1 MTLTD
6 LHGWRESALIDGAWV
21 PASDGQGT
29 AVYDPATGARIAVV
43 PSLGA
48 EDTKR
53 AIAAAEKALVAWR
66 ACVAGERADIL
77 MRWYALMLEHAE
89 ALARIMTAEQG
100 KPMAEARGEVVY
112 AAGFV
117 RWFAEEAR
125 RIDGEIIPAPRSTQR
140 ILVWQEPVG
149 VTAAIT
155 PWNFPAA
162 MVTRKVAPALAAG
175 CTMILKP
182 APETPLTALALAALA
197 EEAGVPAGVL
207 NVVTGDAAAIGGA
220 LMDSPVVRKLSFTG
234 STPVGRMLYAQAAPT
249 LKRLSLELGG
259 NAPFVVF
266 DDADLEAAVEG
277 AMLGKFRNAGQ
288 TCVCVNRFL
297 VQDGIHD
304 RFVERLHARM
314 TDLVV
319 GPGTDPRSTI
329 GPLIN
334 ERAVVKVDDHV
345 ADAVRRGGRLVAGG
359 KRERGLFYQPTLIAD
374 VPADAKITRDE
385 TFGPLAGII
394 RFREEAEAIRLAND
408 TEFGLAAYLYT
419 RDIGRAMR
427 VAGALEYGMVGLNE
441 AAIST
446 EVAPFGGIKAS
457 GMGREGSR
465 HGIAEYLEL
474 KYVMMGGL

>member
-1 MTLTD
+1 MTITSSAIFRDRAFVGGEWLT
-6 LHGWRESALIDGAWV
+6 GADTTPIV
-21 PASDGQGT
+21 N
-29 AVYDPATGARIAVV
+29 PATGETIASV
-43 PSLGA
+43 PNLGA
-48 EDTKR
+48 DAAR
-53 AIAAAEKALVAWR
+53 QAIAAAERALPEWR
-66 ACVAGERADIL
+66 ARPAGERADIL
-77 MRWYALMLEHAE
+77 LRWYALMLDRQEE
-89 ALARIMTAEQG
+89 LAQILTAEQG
-100 KPMAEARGEVVY
+100 KPLAEARGEIQY
-112 AAGFV
+112 AASFI

-140 ILVWQEPVG
+140 ILVWREPVG
-149 VTAAIT
+149 VTAAVT

-162 MVTRKVAPALAAG
+162 MVTRKVGPALAAG

-197 EEAGVPAGVL
+197 EEAGVPAGAF

-220 LMDSPVVRKLSFTG
+220 LMESAVVRKLSFTG
-234 STPVGRMLYAQAAPT
+234 STPVGRLLYAQAAPT

-259 NAPFVVF
+259 NAPFIVF
-266 DDADLEAAVEG
+266 DDADLDAAVDG

-297 VQDGIHD
+297 VQDGIYG
-304 RFVERLHARM
+304 RFVEKMRERVEQ
-314 TDLVV
+314 LVV
-319 GPGTDPRSTI
+319 GDGTDPTTTT

-334 ERAVVKVDDHV
+334 ERALVKVDDHV
-345 ADAVRRGGRLVAGG
+345 ADAVRRGGRVVAGG
-359 KRERGLFYQPTLIAD
+359 ERMNGRFYRPTLIAD
-374 VPADAKITRDE
+374 VPADALISRDE
-385 TFGPLAGII
+385 TFGPLAGVI
-394 RFREEAEAIRLAND
+394 RFHDEDEAIRLANA
-408 TEFGLAAYLYT
+408 TEFGLAAYAYT

-465 HGIAEYLEL
+465 HGIEDYLEL
-474 KYVMMGGL
+474 KYVMLGGL

>member
-1 MTLTD
+1 MTLKD
-6 LHGWRESALIDGAWV
+6 LHPWREGALIDGTWIA
-21 PASDGQGT
+21 ASPGQGT
-29 AVYDPATGARIAVV
+29 PVHDPADGAQIAEV

-48 EDTKR
+48 EETKR
-53 AIAAAEKALVAWR
+53 AIAAAQAALGGWR
-66 ACVAGERADIL
+66 ARPAGERADIL
-77 MRWYALMLEHAE
+77 MRWYALMLEHQE
-89 ALARIMTAEQG
+89 ALARILTGEQG
-100 KPMAEARGEVVY
+100 KPLAEARGEILY
-112 AAGFV
+112 AAGFL

-182 APETPLTALALAALA
+182 APETPLTALALGALA
-197 EEAGVPAGVL
+197 EEAGVPAGVF
-207 NVVTGDAAAIGGA
+207 NIVPGDAAAIGGA
-220 LMDSPVVRKLSFTG
+220 LMDSAVVRKLSFTG

-259 NAPFVVF
+259 NAPFIVF
-266 DDADLEAAVEG
+266 DDADLDAAVDG

-297 VQDGIHD
+297 VQDAVHD
-304 RFVERLHARM
+304 QFVDRLRERIAK
-314 TDLVV
+314 LVV
-319 GPGTDPRSTI
+319 GPGTDPGVTI

-359 KRERGLFYQPTLIAD
+359 KRDHGLFYQPTLIAD
-374 VPADAKITRDE
+374 VPADAQIARDE

-394 RFREEAEAIRLAND
+394 RFHTEEEAIRLAND
-408 TEFGLAAYLYT
+408 TEFGLAAYVYT

-427 VAGALEYGMVGLNE
+427 VSGALEYGMVGLNE

>member
-1 MTLTD
+1 MTVRT
-6 LHGWRESALIDGAWV
+6 LHPFRDHALIDGAWI
-21 PASDGQGT
+21 AATGQGSP
-29 AVYDPATGARIAVV
+29 VHDPATGDVIATV
-43 PSLGA
+43 PHLGR
-48 EDTKR
+48 EDTER
-53 AIAAAEKALVAWR
+53 AIAAAERALVDWR
-66 ACVAGERADIL
+66 ARTAMERADIL
-77 MRWYALMLEHAE
+77 MRWYALMHDHRD
-89 ALARIMTAEQG
+89 ALAQILTAEQG
-100 KPMAEARGEVVY
+100 KPLAEAAGEIVY
-112 AAGFV
+112 AASFL
-117 RWFAEEAR
+117 RWYAEEAR
-125 RIDGEIIPAPRSTQR
+125 RVDGEIIPAPKASQR
-140 ILVWQEPVG
+140 ILVWHEPVG

-162 MVTRKVAPALAAG
+162 MITRKVAPALAAG

-197 EEAGVPAGVL
+197 EEAGVPAGVF

-220 LMDSPVVRKLSFTG
+220 LMDSAVVRKLSFTG
-234 STPVGRMLYAQAAPT
+234 STPVGRMLFAQAAPT

-259 NAPFVVF
+259 NAPFIVF
-266 DDADLEAAVEG
+266 EDADLDAAVEG

-297 VQDGIHD
+297 VQDSVHD
-304 RFVERLHARM
+304 RFVERLHERM
-314 TDLVV
+314 ADLVV
-319 GPGTDPRSTI
+319 GRGTDRRSTI

-345 ADAVRRGGRLVAGG
+345 ADAVRRGGRLVTGG
-359 KRERGLFYQPTLIAD
+359 TRGEGLFYPPTLIAD
-374 VPADAKITRDE
+374 VPADAVIAREE
-385 TFGPLAGII
+385 TFGPLAGVI
-394 RFREEAEAIRLAND
+394 RFTDEAEAIRLAND
-408 TEFGLAAYLYT
+408 TEFGLAAYAYT

-427 VAGALEYGMVGLNE
+427 VAAALDYGMVGLNE

-457 GMGREGSR
+457 GQGREGSR

>member
-1 MTLTD
+1 MTLYT
-6 LHGWRESALIDGAWV
+6 LHPFRDRALIDGRWV
-21 PASDGQGT
+21 SATGQGS
-29 AVYDPATGARIAVV
+29 AVYDPATGEIIAFV
-43 PSLGA
+43 PDLGRQEA
-48 EDTKR
+48 QL
-53 AIAAAEKALVAWR
+53 AISAAERALVGWR
-66 ACVAGERADIL
+66 ARPAGERADIL
-77 MRWYALMLEHAE
+77 MRWYALMQDHRD
-89 ALARIMTAEQG
+89 ALAQILTAEQG
-100 KPMAEARGEVVY
+100 KPLAEAAGEILY
-112 AAGFV
+112 AASFL
-117 RWFAEEAR
+117 RWYAEEAR
-125 RIDGEIIPAPRSTQR
+125 RVDGEIIPAPKASQR
-140 ILVWQEPVG
+140 ILVWHEPVG

-162 MVTRKVAPALAAG
+162 MITRKVGPALAAG

-197 EEAGVPAGVL
+197 EEAGVPAGVF

-220 LMDSPVVRKLSFTG
+220 LMDSPVVRKVSFTG
-234 STPVGRMLYAQAAPT
+234 STPVGRMLFAQAAPT

-259 NAPFVVF
+259 NAPFIVF
-266 DDADLEAAVEG
+266 DDADLDAAVDG

-297 VQDGIHD
+297 VQDSVHD
-304 RFVERLHARM
+304 RFVEMLRERIAK
-314 TDLVV
+314 LVV
-319 GPGTDPRSTI
+319 GPGTDPDTTI

-334 ERAVVKVDDHV
+334 EKAVIKVEDHV

-359 KRERGLFYQPTLIAD
+359 KRGEGLFYPPTLIAD
-374 VPADAKITRDE
+374 VPADAAIARDE
-385 TFGPLAGII
+385 TFGPLAGVI
-394 RFREEAEAIRLAND
+394 RFTDEAEAIRLAND
-408 TEFGLAAYLYT
+408 TEFGLAAYAYT

-457 GMGREGSR
+457 GQGREGSR

>member
-1 MTLTD
+1 MTLHT
-6 LHGWRESALIDGAWV
+6 LHPFRDRALIDGRWV
-21 PASDGQGT
+21 AATGQGS
-29 AVYDPATGARIAVV
+29 AVYDPATGEIIAFV
-43 PSLGA
+43 PDLGREEA
-48 EDTKR
+48 QQ
-53 AIAAAEKALVAWR
+53 AIAAAERALVGWR
-66 ACVAGERADIL
+66 ARPAGERADIL
-77 MRWYALMLEHAE
+77 MRWYALMQDHLD
-89 ALARIMTAEQG
+89 ALAQILTAEQG
-100 KPMAEARGEVVY
+100 KPLAEAAGEILY
-112 AAGFV
+112 AASFL
-117 RWFAEEAR
+117 RWYAEEAR
-125 RIDGEIIPAPRSTQR
+125 RVDGEIIPAPKASQR
-140 ILVWQEPVG
+140 ILVWHEPVG

-162 MVTRKVAPALAAG
+162 MITRKVGPALAAG

-197 EEAGVPAGVL
+197 EEAGVPAGVF

-220 LMDSPVVRKLSFTG
+220 LMDSPVVRKVSFTG
-234 STPVGRMLYAQAAPT
+234 STPVGRMLFAQAAPT

-259 NAPFVVF
+259 NAPFIVF
-266 DDADLEAAVEG
+266 DDADLDAAVDG

-297 VQDGIHD
+297 VQDSVHD
-304 RFVERLHARM
+304 SFVEMLRERIAK
-314 TDLVV
+314 LVV
-319 GPGTDPRSTI
+319 GPGTDPDTTI

-334 ERAVVKVDDHV
+334 EKAVIKVDDHV
-345 ADAVRRGGRLVAGG
+345 ADAVRRGGRLVSGG
-359 KRERGLFYQPTLIAD
+359 KRGEGLFYPPTLIAD
-374 VPADAKITRDE
+374 VPADAAIARDE
-385 TFGPLAGII
+385 TFGPLAGVI
-394 RFREEAEAIRLAND
+394 RFKNEAEAIRLAND
-408 TEFGLAAYLYT
+408 TEFGLAAYAYT

-457 GMGREGSR
+457 GQGREGSR

>member
-1 MTLTD
+1 MTVRT
-6 LHGWRESALIDGAWV
+6 LHPFRDHALIDGAWI
-21 PASDGQGT
+21 AATGQGSP
-29 AVYDPATGARIAVV
+29 VHDPATGDVIATV
-43 PSLGA
+43 PHLGR
-48 EDTKR
+48 EDTER
-53 AIAAAEKALVAWR
+53 AIAAAERALVDWR
-66 ACVAGERADIL
+66 ARTAMERADIL
-77 MRWYALMLEHAE
+77 MRWYALMHDHRD
-89 ALARIMTAEQG
+89 ALTQILTAEQG
-100 KPMAEARGEVVY
+100 KPLAEAAGEIVY
-112 AAGFV
+112 AASFL
-117 RWFAEEAR
+117 RWYAEEAR
-125 RIDGEIIPAPRSTQR
+125 RVDGEIIPAPKASQR
-140 ILVWQEPVG
+140 ILVWHEPVG

-162 MVTRKVAPALAAG
+162 MITRKVAPALAAG

-197 EEAGVPAGVL
+197 EEAGVPAGVF

-220 LMDSPVVRKLSFTG
+220 LMDSAVVRKLSFTG
-234 STPVGRMLYAQAAPT
+234 STPVGRMLFAQAAPT

-259 NAPFVVF
+259 NAPFIVF
-266 DDADLEAAVEG
+266 EDADLDAAVEG

-297 VQDGIHD
+297 VQDSVHD
-304 RFVERLHARM
+304 RFVERLHERM
-314 TDLVV
+314 ADLVV
-319 GPGTDPRSTI
+319 GRGTDRRSTI

-345 ADAVRRGGRLVAGG
+345 ADAVRRGGRLVTGG
-359 KRERGLFYQPTLIAD
+359 TRGEGLFYPPTLIAD
-374 VPADAKITRDE
+374 VPADAVIAREE
-385 TFGPLAGII
+385 TFGPLAGVI
-394 RFREEAEAIRLAND
+394 RFTDEAEAIRLAND
-408 TEFGLAAYLYT
+408 TEFGLAAYAYT

-427 VAGALEYGMVGLNE
+427 VAAALDYGMVGLNE

-457 GMGREGSR
+457 GQGREGSR